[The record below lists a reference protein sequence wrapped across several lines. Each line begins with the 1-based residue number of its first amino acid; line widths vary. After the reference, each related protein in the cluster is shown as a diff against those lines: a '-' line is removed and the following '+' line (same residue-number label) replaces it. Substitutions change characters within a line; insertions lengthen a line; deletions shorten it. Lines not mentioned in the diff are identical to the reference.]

1 MALNITQTELKNIDA
16 QLEREQKLVKK
27 YRAFSEQC
35 SDAQLKSTLNRVAD
49 KHQQHF
55 NTLMGY
61 LQ

>member
-1 MALNITQTELKNIDA
+1 MNITSKELSSIES
-16 QLEREQKLVKK
+16 QLEKEEMLVKK
-27 YRAFSEQC
+27 YRAFSSLC
-35 SDAQLKSTLNRVAD
+35 SDAQLKSTCNRIAD

>member
-1 MALNITQTELKNIDA
+1 MNLTNQELDALKQ
-16 QLEREQKLVKK
+16 QLEKEQALVKK
-27 YRAFSEQC
+27 YRSFAGEC
-35 SDAQLKSTLNRVAD
+35 SDAQLKVTCNRIAD